1 MQGKSEK
8 FDQIEYQNEYNKEKY
23 DRISLMVPK
32 GKKDIIKAH
41 AKAKGQSVN
50 EFINLAIEEKLKI

>member
-1 MQGKSEK
+1 MQEK
-8 FDQIEYQNEYNKEKY
+8 FNQIEYQNEYNKEKY

-32 GKKDIIKAH
+32 GRKEIIKAY

-50 EFINLAIEEKLKI
+50 EFINIVVEEKLKQ

>member
-41 AKAKGQSVN
+41 AKAKRQSVN